1 MVAIPLVAPVT
12 SVSPGATVGSGSP
25 ARGPGVEPTIV
36 ELLAKVRAY
45 HPSADLNLI
54 QRAFIFAEQHHRP
67 QRRKN
72 GEPYVGHPVAV
83 AHILADMKLD
93 EGTLCAALLHDTVED
108 TSATHDDLV
117 ACFGADIAHLVD
129 GVTKL
134 SKIRFRSKEEKQ
146 AENFRKMLIA
156 MSQDIRV
163 ILVKLADRTHN
174 MRTLDHLASDKQ
186 AVIAQET
193 MDIFAPLANRLGLG
207 SVKIELEDLS
217 FRYLHPE
224 KFQDLKAAVDK
235 RLDERKDYVS
245 RVLAEIEAIVQK
257 EGIAADVSGRPKHFW
272 SIYRKMQRQA
282 ISIDK
287 VYDSIA
293 FRVLV
298 DKQSDCYHVLGL
310 IHDRWRPI
318 PGRFKDYIA
327 LPKPNRYQSLH
338 TTVIGPDGQ
347 PIEVQIRTHA
357 MHRIAEGG
365 IAAHWKYK
373 DGGKLDAKDEER
385 FDWLKRLME
394 WQREFE
400 DPSEFLESVKIEL
413 FADEVYTFTPKG
425 ELKVLPR
432 GSTPVDFAYSV
443 HSDVG
448 ATCSGAI
455 VNGHIV
461 PLTYMLK
468 NGDVVEVIRNKNQ
481 KPNKDWLKFVRTTRA
496 KDRIKAF
503 IKKEQRQRSLELG
516 ENLLDKELRR
526 YSRSLLK
533 VRKSAEIEQAAKT
546 LGFDSVEE
554 LIVQVGMGNI
564 TPESVTPLVLPEELV
579 KKEPKVAPAQ
589 QSMVGR
595 LIDRMRGSKRPAG
608 VVVDGLDGVKHSLAR
623 CCTPVPGEPIVG
635 YVTPGHVISVHR
647 KGCVNTVDIAT
658 DRMVEVQWGESGGAG
673 YPVSVRVVTESGIPG
688 LLNKMTKVF
697 SDLKI
702 NIDAAMCAE
711 TPDGRAE
718 NVFKFHAK
726 HLDELTDVSRKL
738 ESLRGVHS
746 VSRVRA

>member
-1 MVAIPLVAPVT
+1 M
-12 SVSPGATVGSGSP
+12 PGD
-25 ARGPGVEPTIV
+25 REPTITD
-36 ELLAKVRAY
+36 LLAKVRAY
-45 HPSADLNLI
+45 HPGADLNLI

-72 GEPYVGHPVAV
+72 GDPYVGHPVAV
-83 AHILADMKLD
+83 AHIVAEMKLD
-93 EGTLCAALLHDTVED
+93 EGTICAALLHDTVED
-108 TSATHDDLV
+108 TPATNEDLI
-117 ACFGADIAHLVD
+117 ACFGPDIAHLVD

-146 AENFRKMLIA
+146 AENFRKMLVA

-174 MRTLDHLASDKQ
+174 MRTLEHLPPEKR

-207 SVKIELEDLS
+207 AVKIELEDTS
-217 FRYLHPE
+217 FRFLHPE
-224 KFQDLKAAVDK
+224 KFNELKSAVDK
-235 RLDERKDYVS
+235 RLDERKDYVE
-245 RVLAEIEAIVQK
+245 RVLGEIEAIVQK
-257 EGIAADVSGRPKHFW
+257 EGIEAEVSGRPKHFW
-272 SIYRKMQRQA
+272 SIHRKMQRQD
-282 ISIDK
+282 IPIEK
-287 VYDSIA
+287 VYDSMA

-298 DKQSDCYHVLGL
+298 EKQSECYHVLGL

-347 PIEVQIRTHA
+347 PIEVQIRTHG
-357 MHRIAEGG
+357 MHRVAEGG

-373 DGGKLDAKDEER
+373 DGGKVDAKDEER

-400 DPSEFLESVKIEL
+400 DPNEFLESVKIEL

-432 GSTPVDFAYSV
+432 GSTPVDFAYNV

-448 ATCSGAI
+448 ASCAGAI

-461 PLTYMLK
+461 PLTYQLK
-468 NGDVVEVIRNKNQ
+468 NGDVVEIIRNKSQ
-481 KPNKDWLKFVRTTRA
+481 KPNKDWLKFVKTTRA

-503 IKKEQRQRSLELG
+503 IKKEQRQRSFELG
-516 ENLLDKELRR
+516 ENLLDKELRK
-526 YSRSLLK
+526 YSRSFTK
-533 VRKSAEIEQAAKT
+533 VRKSNEMEAAAKT
-546 LGFDSVEE
+546 LGFESVEE
-554 LIVQVGMGNI
+554 LVVQVGMGNI
-564 TPESVTPLVLPEELV
+564 TPESVTPLVIPEDFA
-579 KKEPKVAPAQ
+579 KRDPKPASAAP
-589 QSMVGR
+589 STMVGR
-595 LIDRMRGSKRPAG
+595 LIDRMRGNKRPAG
-608 VVVDGLDGVKHSLAR
+608 VVVDGLDGVKHSIAK
-623 CCTPVPGEPIVG
+623 CCSPVPGEPIVG
-635 YVTPGHVISVHR
+635 FVTPGHVISVHR
-647 KGCVNTVDIAT
+647 KGCVNILEAESERV
-658 DRMVEVQWGESGGAG
+658 VEVRWGDSSGAG
-673 YPVSVRVVTESGIPG
+673 YPVAVRVMTESGIPG

-702 NIDAAMCAE
+702 NIDAAICAE
-711 TPDGRAE
+711 APDGRAE
-718 NVFKFHAK
+718 NVFRFHAK
-726 HLDELTDVSRKL
+726 HLDELNDVSRKL
-738 ESLRGVHS
+738 ESLRGVHT
-746 VSRVRA
+746 VSRVRE

>member
-1 MVAIPLVAPVT
+1 MVAIPLVQPVT
-12 SVSPGATVGSGSP
+12 ALGGGSL
-25 ARGPGVEPTIV
+25 ARAPEHEPTIV

-54 QRAFIFAEQHHRP
+54 QRAFIFAGQHNRP

-72 GEPYVGHPVAV
+72 GDPYVGHPVAV
-83 AHILADMKLD
+83 AHIVADMKLD
-93 EGTLCAALLHDTVED
+93 EGTICAALLHDTVED

-117 ACFGADIAHLVD
+117 ACFGVDIAHLVD

-146 AENFRKMLIA
+146 AENFRKMLVA

-174 MRTLDHLASDKQ
+174 MRTLEHLAADKQ

-224 KFQDLKAAVDK
+224 KFQDIKSTVDK
-235 RLDERKDYVS
+235 RLDERKDYVA

-257 EGIAADVSGRPKHFW
+257 EGIAAEVSGRPKHFW

-287 VYDSIA
+287 VYDAIA

-347 PIEVQIRTHA
+347 PIELQIRTQA

-400 DPSEFLESVKIEL
+400 DPNEFLESVKIEL

-461 PLTYMLK
+461 PLTYLLK
-468 NGDVVEVIRNKNQ
+468 NGDVVEIIRNKNQ

-533 VRKSAEIEQAAKT
+533 VKKSAELGEAART
-546 LGFDSVEE
+546 LGYDSVEE
-554 LIVQVGMGNI
+554 LIVQVGMGNV

-595 LIDRMRGSKRPAG
+595 LIDRMRGNKRPAG

-623 CCTPVPGEPIVG
+623 CCTPVPGEAIVG

-658 DRMVEVQWGESGGAG
+658 DRMVEVQWGDSGGSG
-673 YPVSVRVVTESGIPG
+673 YPVAVRVVTESGIPG

-697 SDLKI
+697 LDLKI
-702 NIDAAMCAE
+702 NIDSANCAE

-726 HLDELTDVSRKL
+726 HLDELQDVSRKL

-746 VSRVRA
+746 VLRVRD